1 MDRAQVAAA
10 VQEEGRMLRADGGDL
25 ILVDVDA
32 PAARIHLRLDL
43 SGVSCLDCILPPD
56 FLRQVI
62 DDCLH
67 RRIPGEFELV
77 LDDPRLQDG
86 AAPQR

>member
-1 MDRAQVAAA
+1 MDREQIAAA
-10 VQEEGRMLRADGGDL
+10 VHEEGRMLRADGGDL
-25 ILVDVDA
+25 ILVDVD
-32 PAARIHLRLDL
+32 PQAARIHLRLDL

-62 DDCLH
+62 GDCLQ

-77 LDDPRLQDG
+77 LDDPRREG
-86 AAPQR
+86 AA

>member
-1 MDRAQVAAA
+1 
-10 VQEEGRMLRADGGDL
+10 MLRADGGDL

-86 AAPQR
+86 AAPQQ

>member
-1 MDRAQVAAA
+1 MDREQVANA
-10 VQEEGRMLRADGGDL
+10 VHEEGRMLRADGGDL
-25 ILVDVDA
+25 ILVDVD
-32 PAARIHLRLDL
+32 PKAARIHLRLEL

-62 DDCLH
+62 NDCLA

-77 LDDPRLQDG
+77 LDDPRRE
-86 AAPQR
+86 ASA